1 VSTQVALLRGINLA
15 AKNRISMAD
24 LTSVL
29 SAMGLEDVTTY
40 LQSGNVVFRSSSAAR
55 RTADAIEGQIAKAFG
70 LDVTVLLRTPAE
82 LRKIAGGNPFLA
94 NEPDPVKLHVVFLD
108 AKPAAKAKTQ
118 LDPERS
124 PPDQFA
130 LRGREI
136 YLHLPSG
143 SARSKL
149 TLAYFERQLGVK
161 ATARNWKTV
170 TRLVELA
177 EQL

>member
-1 VSTQVALLRGINLA
+1 VSTHVALLRGINLG
-15 AKNRISMAD
+15 AKNRISMAE
-24 LTSVL
+24 LKSVL

-40 LQSGNVVFRSSSAAR
+40 LQSGNVVFRSSGATR
-55 RTADAIEGQIAKAFG
+55 RTAGAIERQIAKAFG
-70 LDVTVLLRTPAE
+70 LDVAVLLRTSAM
-82 LRKIAGGNPFLA
+82 LHKIAHGNPFLA
-94 NEPDPVKLHVVFLD
+94 NESNPVKLHVVFLTD
-108 AKPAAKAKTQ
+108 KPAAKAKAK

-124 PPDQFA
+124 PPDRFA

-136 YLHLPSG
+136 YLHLPKG

-149 TLAYFERQLGVK
+149 TLDYFERQLGVR

-177 EQL
+177 ERV